1 MKLFGNRNKTAA
13 KNAKPV
19 ANDPEL
25 QKAIRSGGLSR
36 REMLRTLG
44 LCTGAAV
51 VASYGFGSRAFAG
64 VYDEVYPTSPL
75 ILEPFTDLLPIPVPL
90 EPCDPN
96 DHPYEYPIKPSY
108 ECVDSDDAYPHQ
120 CTPRDLGLPEPIRYK
135 IKLQVNEHRFT
146 TSKVLPIDRNGLG
159 VNHPLDGLAGPRTL
173 PPSTIYGFNGT
184 FPGPMIYAKY
194 GQPVSVRFEN
204 QLHLNPLNLDR
215 GDFGDPELGFLTHLH
230 NAHSAPE
237 SDGNPHFRPHAYRPG
252 EWCDSLYLNTPAG
265 GDNREKQ
272 TFFWFHDHREGHT
285 SDNVYKGMV
294 GLFPIYDQADN
305 GDETDPK
312 TYRLPGVLNKETRR
326 IDYDIPLA
334 FFDCALDD
342 GVTGHKDYH
351 NGGGEAHPEW
361 WGKTFFRHF
370 PNHGF
375 VGDIFTVNGTAS
387 PVMEVKRRKY
397 RFRFLDASIARQYK
411 FSLMSSTGGPKSSAS
426 LGYGGDELQGQYR
439 LPDGQQSMKFYQVA
453 ADGGLLPKP
462 IVRNDFE
469 LWPGNRKEVIVD
481 FTKYLDGTPT
491 KKGDVIYLVNTAKM
505 LNGRKLD
512 SSDPNYKVPVIKF
525 VIGDDAPDNSVI
537 PRRMR
542 EQPEIGD
549 IRGLK
554 RRTFELQR
562 GGSMGGE
569 TEWLINGK
577 IFDGTSSADVPMGSA
592 EVWTIRNGGGG
603 WSHPMHFHYEEHR
616 ILTRNRVKT
625 PTPQHLDD
633 HTKQDVLNLEPGEE
647 AVMFRRFRSFK
658 GNYVAHC
665 HNLAHEDH
673 NMMFGFRV
681 V

>member
-1 MKLFGNRNKTAA
+1 
-13 KNAKPV
+13 
-19 ANDPEL
+19 
-25 QKAIRSGGLSR
+25 
-36 REMLRTLG
+36 MLRTLG

-75 ILEPFTDLLPIPVPL
+75 ILEPFKDLLPIPVPL
-90 EPCDPN
+90 QPCDPN
-96 DHPYEYPIKPSY
+96 DHPEEYPVKPDY
-108 ECVDSDDAYPHQ
+108 NCVDSDDAYPHQ
-120 CTPRDLGLPEPIRYK
+120 CTPRDMGLPEPIRYK

-146 TSKVLPIDRNGLG
+146 TSKVLPIDRNGLA

-204 QLHLNPLNLDR
+204 QLDLNPLNLDR

-230 NAHSAPE
+230 NAHTACE
-237 SDGNPHFRPHAYRPG
+237 SDGNPHFRPQAYRPG
-252 EWCDSLYLNTPAG
+252 EWCDSLYLNTAAG

-272 TFFWFHDHREGHT
+272 SFFWFHDHREGHT
-285 SDNVYKGMV
+285 GANVYKGMV
-294 GLFPIYDQADN
+294 GLFPIYDRADN

-334 FFDCALDD
+334 FYDCALDD
-342 GVTGHKDYH
+342 GVTGHKDFH

-375 VGDIFTVNGTAS
+375 VGDIFTVNGTAF

-397 RFRFLDASIARQYK
+397 RFRFLCASIARQYK
-411 FSLMSSTGGPKSSAS
+411 FTLMSSTGGPKSAAS

-439 LPDGQQSMKFYQVA
+439 LPDGQQSMKCYQVA
-453 ADGGLLPKP
+453 ADGGLLPEP

-469 LWPGNRKEVIVD
+469 LWPGNRKEVVVD

-505 LNGRKLD
+505 TNGRMMD
-512 SSDPNYKVPVIKF
+512 SNDPKYKIPMIKF

-542 EQPEIGD
+542 EQPIMD
-549 IRGLK
+549 DLRGLTQ
-554 RRTFELQR
+554 RTFELNR
-562 GGSMGGE
+562 GGGFGGE

-577 IFDGTSSADVPMGSA
+577 SFDGTSSADVPMGSA

-603 WSHPMHFHYEEHR
+603 WTHPMHFHYEEHR
-616 ILTRNRVKT
+616 ILSRNGVKT
-625 PTPQHLDD
+625 PTPQQLDD
-633 HTKQDVLNLEPGEE
+633 HTKQDVINLGPGEE
-647 AVMFRRFRSFK
+647 VVMFRRFRSFK
-658 GNYVAHC
+658 GSYVAHC

>member
-1 MKLFGNRNKTAA
+1 
-13 KNAKPV
+13 
-19 ANDPEL
+19 
-25 QKAIRSGGLSR
+25 
-36 REMLRTLG
+36 
-44 LCTGAAV
+44 
-51 VASYGFGSRAFAG
+51 
-64 VYDEVYPTSPL
+64 
-75 ILEPFTDLLPIPVPL
+75 
-90 EPCDPN
+90 
-96 DHPYEYPIKPSY
+96 
-108 ECVDSDDAYPHQ
+108 
-120 CTPRDLGLPEPIRYK
+120 
-135 IKLQVNEHRFT
+135 
-146 TSKVLPIDRNGLG
+146 
-159 VNHPLDGLAGPRTL
+159 
-173 PPSTIYGFNGT
+173 
-184 FPGPMIYAKY
+184 MIYAKY

-204 QLHLNPLNLDR
+204 QLDLNPLNLDR

-230 NAHSAPE
+230 NAHTACE

-252 EWCDSLYLNTPAG
+252 EWCDSLYLNSPAG

-272 TFFWFHDHREGHT
+272 SFFWFHDHREGHT

-334 FFDCALDD
+334 FYDCALDD

-361 WGKTFFRHF
+361 WGKTFFRHYV
-370 PNHGF
+370 NHGF
-375 VGDIFTVNGTAS
+375 VGDIFTVNGTAF

-397 RFRFLDASIARQYK
+397 RFRFLCASIARQYK
-411 FSLMSSTGGPKSSAS
+411 FTLMSSTGGPKSAAS

-439 LPDGQQSMKFYQVA
+439 LPDGQQSMKCYQVA
-453 ADGGLLPKP
+453 ADGGLLPEP

-469 LWPGNRKEVIVD
+469 LWPGNRKEVVVD

-505 LNGRKLD
+505 LNGRMMD
-512 SSDPNYKVPVIKF
+512 SNDPKYKIPMIKF

-554 RRTFELQR
+554 RRTFELNR
-562 GGSMGGE
+562 GGGMGGE

-577 IFDGTSSADVPMGSA
+577 SFDGTSSADVPMGSA

-603 WSHPMHFHYEEHR
+603 WTHPMHFHYEEHR
-616 ILTRNRVKT
+616 ILSRNGVKT
-625 PTPQHLDD
+625 PTPQQLDD
-633 HTKQDVLNLEPGEE
+633 HTKQDVINLGPGEE
-647 AVMFRRFRSFK
+647 VVMFRRFRSFK